1 MAPLSRSGSSVLVA
15 ALLAGLAIAPAAAL
29 AEPPTND
36 AREQP
41 HILPA
46 PTGKLDSTLEDATL
60 EGAPDALPGETPQLE
75 ACNRM
80 VVGDVWAR
88 FTMLNGGR
96 VVLRLKGA
104 NKSLDAVMA
113 VSRITKTGPLFV
125 TCDRTDILGQAG
137 ASITPPKDGATY
149 EVRLAQLA
157 DSESSARAFR
167 LSLAPAPPEPRWPG
181 VPLSARGARGT
192 VDRLADTADAY
203 RTVMLQGV
211 TYRVN
216 LAHPSRRC
224 VALRVFS
231 PFASW
236 QSDPSYG
243 MPCGGYSLVTPG
255 AGFGGRWTFRVEARD
270 DERFPPDYRLTVAP
284 VRPDDMGPGV
294 ALPDRR
300 PTHGRLEGGR
310 IDVIDIYRVD
320 IAARSYVTFRMGTS
334 DRNGFDLRLIS
345 RRGRTVSCAC
355 RERGSAELRK
365 GLHRG
370 RFFVVVR
377 ARGRAHGTYT
387 LTRIDRALTGL
398 GLRANG
404 QRRLRVPPS
413 TTVRLGLA
421 VRPAVDGPADIRIER
436 FDPLTGWHF
445 HRMVRVQVR
454 DGRGSFPFLPPAEG
468 TWRADAHF
476 RGTNKASPS
485 DSRRV
490 QVIVQA
496 PIRA

>member
-1 MAPLSRSGSSVLVA
+1 MRVPRVPRHRLLLTAVLT
-15 ALLAGLAIAPAAAL
+15 GLVVAPATAL
-29 AEPPTND
+29 AETPAND
-36 AREQP
+36 DRDRPATMA
-41 HILPA
+41 A
-46 PTGKLDSTLEDATL
+46 PTGTFDGTLEDATL
-60 EGAPDALPGETPQLE
+60 EGAPEELPGETPRLE
-75 ACNRM
+75 ACGRM

-88 FTMLNGGR
+88 FTVRNGGR
-96 VVLRLKGA
+96 MVLRLAGA
-104 NKSLDAVMA
+104 SKSLDAVLA

-125 TCDRTDILGQAG
+125 SCDRTDILGQAG
-137 ASITPPKDGATY
+137 ASLTPPKDGATY
-149 EVRLAQLA
+149 EVRVAQMA

-167 LSLAPAPPEPRWPG
+167 LSLAPAPPQPRWPG
-181 VPLSARGARGT
+181 VALPARGMRGT

-203 RTVMLQGV
+203 RTVLHQGV

-224 VALRVFS
+224 AALRVFS

-243 MPCGGYSLVTPG
+243 MACGGYQLVTPG
-255 AGFGGRWTFRVEARD
+255 AGFGGQWTFRVEARD
-270 DERFPPDYRLTVAP
+270 SERFPTDYRLTVAP

-294 ALPDRR
+294 PLPDRR
-300 PTHGRLEGGR
+300 PTRGRLEGGR
-310 IDVIDIYRVD
+310 IDVLDIYRVD
-320 IAARSYVTFRMGTS
+320 IAARSYVTFRMATS
-334 DRNGFDLRLIS
+334 NRNGFDLRLIS
-345 RRGRTVSCAC
+345 RRGNTVSCAC
-355 RERGSAELRK
+355 RDRGAAELRK

-370 RFFVVVR
+370 RFFLVVR

-387 LTRIDRALTGL
+387 VTRIDRALTGL

-404 QRRLRVPPS
+404 KRRLRVPPR

-421 VRPAVDGPADIRIER
+421 VRPSVDGPADIRIER

-445 HRMVRVQVR
+445 DRMVRVRVR
-454 DGRGSFPFLPPAEG
+454 NGRGSFPFVPPAEG

-476 RGTNKASPS
+476 RGTNRASPS

-490 QVIVQA
+490 RIIVQA
-496 PIRA
+496 PLGR